1 MLKNYLISMTYA
13 LLIIGIIFLS
23 TGSLFEAQANLGD
36 QLIFFKK
43 QFTWIIVGSV
53 FFWLNSKLPFKFFQ
67 KIATPLY
74 LISVV
79 FLLLLFI
86 PGFSLKIFGANRW
99 LNLGPLSFQPT
110 ELYKFTSLLFFS
122 NLFSK
127 KTSISQLAIFGLP
140 PALLILFQPA
150 LSSTILTT
158 AIIVTI
164 YFFSQEDIKS
174 LSIVL
179 LSLLL
184 IFALS
189 VVLSPYRLKRLTAN
203 YHQDQLTIS
212 LGSGSLFGKGI
223 GNSTQKFKFIPQIS
237 TDSILAIIGEETG
250 FVGMTF
256 LLGLFYLLIKKII
269 NISLKAKSDFQ
280 KLFAIGLASW
290 LFYQSAINI
299 SVVSGLIPLTGIS
312 LPLVSYGGSSL
323 LTLMSALGIVNN
335 ISHTHA

>member
-1 MLKNYLISMTYA
+1 MLKNHLVLITYS
-13 LLIIGIIFLS
+13 LLIIGVIFLS

-43 QFTWIIVGSV
+43 QIGWVLIGSI
-53 FFWLNSKLPFKFFQ
+53 FFLLFSQLPFGFIQ

-74 LISVV
+74 LVSII
-79 FLLLLFI
+79 LLLFLFI
-86 PGFSLKIFGANRW
+86 PGFSSKIFGANRW

-110 ELYKFTSLLFFS
+110 EFYKFTSLLFFP

-127 KTSISQLAIFGLP
+127 KTSITQLAVFGLP

-164 YFFSQEDIKS
+164 YFFSQQDVKS

-184 IFALS
+184 MFTLS
-189 VVLSPYRLKRLTAN
+189 IVLSPYRLKRLTTN
-203 YHQDQLTIS
+203 YHQQQLTIS

-250 FVGMTF
+250 FMGMTF
-256 LLGLFYLLIKKII
+256 LLSLFYLLIKII
-269 NISLKAKSDFQ
+269 IDISLAAKSNFQ
-280 KLFAIGLASW
+280 KLFSIGLASW
-290 LFYQSAINI
+290 IFYQSAINI

-335 ISHTHA
+335 INNHV